1 MLTIRLR
8 RTGGTNAPAYRIVVS
23 DSRRT
28 PTAKVIE
35 ELGYYDPTKNP
46 PLLNVDVEKAKVW
59 IAKGASASATVQKLL
74 APPKA

>member
-1 MLTIRLR
+1 MLKIRLR

-28 PTAKVIE
+28 PTAKVLE

-46 PLLNVDVEKAKVW
+46 PLLDVDVEKAKVW
-59 IAKGASASATVQKLL
+59 IGKGATASETVKKLL
-74 APPKA
+74 VLPKA

>member
-46 PLLNVDVEKAKVW
+46 PLLDVDVEKAKVW
-59 IAKGASASATVQKLL
+59 IGKGASASATVQKLL
-74 APPKA
+74 ARPKA

>member
-1 MLTIRLR
+1 MLKIRLR

-28 PTAKVIE
+28 PTAEVIE

-46 PLLNVDVEKAKVW
+46 PLLQLDGDKAKSW
-59 IAKGASASATVQKLL
+59 IAKGATASDTVQKLL
-74 APPKA
+74 ARPKA